1 MGFNELLE
9 EQPTKL
15 TDAEIAAGKTEVGL
29 SHFNQKVVDCFKN
42 HIKYNT
48 YLVHLDLKAC
58 GLIAPALKYLA
69 ALLRKS
75 QALRVFHLDGNKG
88 IDDELVAWIEKR
100 IHAKTIEPGFI
111 VPASKTQYK
120 DPQ

>member
-1 MGFNELLE
+1 V
-9 EQPTKL
+9 QPTTL
-15 TDAEIAAGKTEVGL
+15 TNAEIAAGKTEVGL
-29 SHFNQKVVDCFKN
+29 SQFNQQVVECFKD

-75 QALRVFHLDGNKG
+75 QALRVFHLNGNKG
-88 IDDELVAWIEKR
+88 IDDELVAWIQKR
-100 IHAKTIEPGFI
+100 IHAKIIEPAFV

-120 DPQ
+120 NPQ